1 MNKKY
6 ATKAEINAAAHGRWR
21 EVLEACGIPSEIL
34 DKIIIHARHVVVLT
48 DSGLPMAAAQ
58 VAVAVFGFVT
68 SASQMAAAR
77 LIC

>member
-34 DKIIIHARHVVVLT
+34 ETFAIT
-48 DSGLPMAAAQ
+48 
-58 VAVAVFGFVT
+58 
-68 SASQMAAAR
+68 
-77 LIC
+77 